1 MVARRNTRTRGD
13 METGQLSHG
22 HYGPHLRNHPRP
34 RPGQTD
40 TKFYGDRSI
49 GRPNPASRL
58 NLPTSDLCPFGRTR
72 TFWGQVHY
80 PSIHHLNRQYGRQWE
95 RMARPGLRQ
104 LRSPSILGTRP
115 FVHLGDRSNSKSKA
129 IFPCL
134 NLPIFDLSSNLVASL
149 VRNASSHRGDAG

>member
-1 MVARRNTRTRGD
+1 MG
-13 METGQLSHG
+13 TGQLSHG

-80 PSIHHLNRQYGRQWE
+80 PSIHHLNRQYGRQWK
-95 RMARPGLRQ
+95 RWRGQVSGSSAHRPFWEHVH
-104 LRSPSILGTRP
+104 SSILGT
-115 FVHLGDRSNSKSKA
+115 VHFGDRSNSKSKA

-134 NLPIFDLSSNLVASL
+134 NLPIFDLSPNLVASL